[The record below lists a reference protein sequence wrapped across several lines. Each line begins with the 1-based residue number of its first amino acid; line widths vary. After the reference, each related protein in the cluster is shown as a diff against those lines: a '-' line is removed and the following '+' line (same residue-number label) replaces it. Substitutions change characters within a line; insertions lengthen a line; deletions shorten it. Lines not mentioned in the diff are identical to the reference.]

1 MFGMYCFH
9 GKRKH
14 GIGQGVSVHVEAITP
29 PSERDGSEVKLH
41 LDVFFVLCRCE
52 IHQHTITVL
61 QIIPR
66 ACSKSC

>member
-14 GIGQGVSVHVEAITP
+14 GIGQGVSVRVEAITP

-41 LDVFFVLCRCE
+41 LDVFSVLC
-52 IHQHTITVL
+52 
-61 QIIPR
+61 
-66 ACSKSC
+66 